1 MIITTIIILR
11 TTKTT
16 RRVEKEAMTLF
27 CDVHA
32 GTSCVCVPFS
42 RFVVAGVRRAF
53 FRFQNRSFYG
63 SVRVHFLLYEPPK
76 YNFCRRSMMTLHI
89 GHRRNRLQH
98 FLHVHAWPHGINTA
112 WTGAS
117 RHKAHSENFLPL
129 ALRMREACGS
139 SRSATSAPSFASS
152 ASSSPSPSP
161 PSSSPLSEADINP

>member
-1 MIITTIIILR
+1 M
-11 TTKTT
+11 
-16 RRVEKEAMTLF
+16 
-27 CDVHA
+27 
-32 GTSCVCVPFS
+32 PFS

-53 FRFQNRSFYG
+53 SRFQNRSFYG

-76 YNFCRRSMMTLHI
+76 YNFCRRSMTTLHT

-139 SRSATSAPSFASS
+139 SRSAADGDTAVDVVVATSAPSFASS
-152 ASSSPSPSP
+152 ASSSPPSS
-161 PSSSPLSEADINP
+161 PSSSLLSEADINP